1 MKNQILLILLLA
13 FCTSTAFAQT
23 AEPET
28 SPCPNPKKLRGLCN
42 YVGDLTKDSEPQGR
56 YEYSY
61 QRRILEAA
69 CVDINKDSEE
79 EISRKIAKVWKE
91 NEDTLI
97 CNNTQFDVGN
107 GSIIK
112 YGVISGFDHFV
123 FDMAQWKVNL
133 NKVDESD
140 GRTVLDYVKYHL
152 ERAKGTTSERKLKL
166 YYSSLKRAGAKHRS
180 EL

>member
-13 FCTSTAFAQT
+13 FCTSTTFAQT

-28 SPCPNPKKLRGLCN
+28 SPCPNPKKLRSLCSF
-42 YVGDLTKDSEPQGR
+42 VGQFSKESEPQGR
-56 YEYSY
+56 YEYTY
-61 QRRILEAA
+61 QKRILEAA

-123 FDMAQWKVNL
+123 FDMAQWKVNF

-152 ERAKGTTSERKLKL
+152 ERAKGTATERKLKL